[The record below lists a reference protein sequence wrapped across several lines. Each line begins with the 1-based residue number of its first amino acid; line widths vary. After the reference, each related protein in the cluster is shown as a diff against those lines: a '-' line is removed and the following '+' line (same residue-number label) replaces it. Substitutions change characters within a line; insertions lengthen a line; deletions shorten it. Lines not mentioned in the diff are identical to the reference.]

1 MHGIIGKMMSVPD
14 GREALIRILLD
25 ASRNMPGCLSYVVAR
40 DTMDE
45 NALWITEVWE
55 SREAHKQS
63 IGSTDLHQAIAECK
77 HLISGFGHRFETRPA
92 GGQGLPSAL
101 SDHGG

>member
-1 MHGIIGKMMSVPD
+1 MHGIIGKMMAVPD
-14 GREALIRILLD
+14 RREALIRILLD
-25 ASRNMPGCLSYVVAR
+25 ASSNMPGCLSYVVAR

-63 IGSTDLHQAIAECK
+63 LGSTELQKAIAECK
-77 HLISGFGHRFETRPA
+77 HLISGFGHRFETTPA
-92 GGQGLPSAL
+92 GGQGLPSIVE
-101 SDHGG
+101 